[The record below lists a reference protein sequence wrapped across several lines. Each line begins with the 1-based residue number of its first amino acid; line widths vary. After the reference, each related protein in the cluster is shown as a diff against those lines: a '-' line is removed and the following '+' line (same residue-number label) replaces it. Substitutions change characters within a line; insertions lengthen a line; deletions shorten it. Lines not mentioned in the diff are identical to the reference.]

1 MRKAEQRMAASELE
15 LERKLEAFEADTER
29 AQQTI
34 DVYLTHRRRRSRRH
48 SAFRP
53 VSAPSRPTE
62 A

>member
-34 DVYLTHRRRRSRRH
+34 DVYLTHRRRRH